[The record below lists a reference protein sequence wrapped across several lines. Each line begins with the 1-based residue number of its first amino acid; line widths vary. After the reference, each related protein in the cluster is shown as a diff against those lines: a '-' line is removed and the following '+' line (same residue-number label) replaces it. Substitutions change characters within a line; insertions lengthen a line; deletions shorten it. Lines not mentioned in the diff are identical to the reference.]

1 MSERVRPSREQA
13 HVVVAAVRVLGHR
26 ESRPPSV
33 QEVAELLGLAPEPV
47 NVVLRELTELGILRE
62 VTDAY
67 GARYE
72 IGDYLQ
78 IEELV
83 SGGGPAMKSERASF
97 SEKRRERDEALRKQ
111 FEGDLKGQRERKF
124 SKLEEDLKNFRG
136 GPGPR
141 TNLWGEPV
149 KDKDEDED

>member
-1 MSERVRPSREQA
+1 VN
-13 HVVVAAVRVLGHR
+13 
-26 ESRPPSV
+26 
-33 QEVAELLGLAPEPV
+33 EVAELLDERPEAV

-72 IGDYLQ
+72 IGDYLK
-78 IEELV
+78 IEDLAAG
-83 SGGGPAMKSERASF
+83 SGPAMKTELASF
-97 SEKRRERDEALRKQ
+97 SEKRRERDDALRKQ

-149 KDKDEDED
+149 KDEDDED

>member
-1 MSERVRPSREQA
+1 
-13 HVVVAAVRVLGHR
+13 VVAAVRVLAHR

-33 QEVAELLGLAPEPV
+33 SEIAELLGERPEPV
-47 NVVLRELTELGILRE
+47 NVVVRELTELGILRE

-72 IGDYLQ
+72 VGDHLK
-78 IEELV
+78 IEELAAG
-83 SGGGPAMKSERASF
+83 SGPAMKSELASF
-97 SEKRRERDEALRKQ
+97 SEKRRERDDALRKQ

-149 KDKDEDED
+149 KDEDDED

>member
-1 MSERVRPSREQA
+1 M
-13 HVVVAAVRVLGHR
+13 
-26 ESRPPSV
+26 
-33 QEVAELLGLAPEPV
+33 QEVADLLGERPEPV
-47 NVVLRELTELGILRE
+47 NVVLRELTDLGILRE

-72 IGDYLQ
+72 IGDYLK
-78 IEELV
+78 IEDLTAG
-83 SGGGPAMKSERASF
+83 SGPAMKSELASF
-97 SEKRRERDEALRKQ
+97 SEKRRERDDVLRKQ

-136 GPGPR
+136 GSGPR

-149 KDKDEDED
+149 KDEDDED

>member
-1 MSERVRPSREQA
+1 MSEKVRPGKEQA
-13 HVVVAAVRVLGHR
+13 HVAVAALRVLAHLH
-26 ESRPPSV
+26 SRPPSV
-33 QEVAELLGLAPEPV
+33 QEVADLLGERPEPV
-47 NVVLRELTELGILRE
+47 NVVLRELTGLGIVRE

-72 IGDYLQ
+72 VGDYLK
-78 IEELV
+78 IEELAEG
-83 SGGGPAMKSERASF
+83 SGPAMKTELASF
-97 SEKRRERDEALRKQ
+97 SEKRRERDDVLRKQ

-136 GPGPR
+136 GSGPH

-149 KDKDEDED
+149 KDEDDEA

>member
-1 MSERVRPSREQA
+1 
-13 HVVVAAVRVLGHR
+13 VRVLAHR

-33 QEVAELLGLAPEPV
+33 QEIAELLGERPEPV
-47 NVVLRELTELGILRE
+47 NVVLRELTELGIVRE

-72 IGDYLQ
+72 VGDYLK
-78 IEELV
+78 IEDLAAG
-83 SGGGPAMKSERASF
+83 SGPAMRSELASF
-97 SEKRRERDEALRKQ
+97 SEKRRERDDALRKQ

-149 KDKDEDED
+149 KDEDDDKYKDDED

>member
-1 MSERVRPSREQA
+1 MSEKVRPGREQA
-13 HVVVAAVRVLGHR
+13 HVVVAAVRVLAHR

-33 QEVAELLGLAPEPV
+33 QEVADLLGERPEPV
-47 NVVLRELTELGILRE
+47 NVVLRELTDLGILRE

-72 IGDYLQ
+72 VGDHLL
-78 IEELV
+78 IEDLAAG
-83 SGGGPAMKSERASF
+83 SGPAMKSELASF
-97 SEKRRERDEALRKQ
+97 TEKRRERDDALRKQ

-136 GPGPR
+136 GSGPR

-149 KDKDEDED
+149 KDEDDED

>member
-1 MSERVRPSREQA
+1 MPEKVRPGREQA
-13 HVVVAAVRVLGHR
+13 HVVVAAVRVLAHR
-26 ESRPPSV
+26 ETRPPSAE
-33 QEVAELLGLAPEPV
+33 EVAALLALAPEAV
-47 NVVLRELTELGILRE
+47 NVAMRELTALGILRE
-62 VTDAY
+62 VVDAY

-83 SGGGPAMKSERASF
+83 SGGGPAMKKELASF
-97 SEKRRERDEALRKQ
+97 SEKRKERDDVLRKQ

-136 GPGPR
+136 GGGPN
-141 TNLWGEPV
+141 TNIWGEPI
-149 KDKDEDED
+149 DKRDEDEE